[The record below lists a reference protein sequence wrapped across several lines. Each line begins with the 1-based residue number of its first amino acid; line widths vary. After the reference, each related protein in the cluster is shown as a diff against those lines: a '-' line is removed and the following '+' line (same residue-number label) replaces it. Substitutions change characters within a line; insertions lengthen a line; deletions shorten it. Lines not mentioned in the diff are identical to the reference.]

1 MIEIIRAIKK
11 ACGTE
16 FILSVRLN
24 GTELMDEYDGNTD
37 DECVVFMEMAQDA
50 GADLLSMVIGW
61 HESRSGGLGRDV
73 PYDGRL
79 PLAAKAKKRL
89 KIPLAFGPRL
99 ADPHLAEKALADGAF
114 DFWEI
119 CRPGLADPDILKK
132 IFLPICLIPAR

>member
-73 PYDGRL
+73 PYDG
-79 PLAAKAKKRL
+79 LAPPGGQGKEAVK
-89 KIPLAFGPRL
+89 
-99 ADPHLAEKALADGAF
+99 DPISFWAEVG
-114 DFWEI
+114 
-119 CRPGLADPDILKK
+119 
-132 IFLPICLIPAR
+132 